1 MIYAYMRVSTSQ
13 QTLENQH
20 YALLK
25 FADQRAW
32 HIDQWI
38 TETGS
43 GATPTTERL
52 LGSLLD
58 QLRAQDILLV
68 TELSRLGRRLMEIM
82 QLLARLLE
90 KRVTVICIKEG
101 LEVGDTL
108 NAKVLAFAFG
118 LEVIAQFAATYL
130 ARLEQYL
137 GDTTLGSGPL
147 SCQAASSRADSEAV
161 SDTGGAGAVVTRCPR
176 LSHCWASQPLQS

>member
-1 MIYAYMRVSTSQ
+1 MIYAYMRVSTPQ

-32 HIDQWI
+32 RIDRWV

-43 GATPTTERL
+43 GVKPATERL
-52 LGSLLD
+52 LGQLLE
-58 QLRAQDILLV
+58 QLTAQDTLLV

-90 KRVTVICIKEG
+90 KHVTVICIKEG

-108 NAKVLAFAFG
+108 QTWPKHPCHQWGLKTTGCARVADEVFG
-118 LEVIAQFAATYL
+118 
-130 ARLEQYL
+130 
-137 GDTTLGSGPL
+137 
-147 SCQAASSRADSEAV
+147 SS
-161 SDTGGAGAVVTRCPR
+161 
-176 LSHCWASQPLQS
+176 

>member
-68 TELSRLGRRLMEIM
+68 TELSRLGRRLMESM

-90 KRVTVICIKEG
+90 QRVTVICIKEG

-118 LEVIAQFAATYL
+118 LAAEIERSLMAIRTREAL
-130 ARLEQYL
+130 ARRRQA
-137 GDTTLGSGPL
+137 GQHVGRPRGRL
-147 SCQAASSRADSEAV
+147 STQTKLTGRDEEIQLLLQKKVAV
-161 SDTGGAGAVVTRCPR
+161 SAIARIMALR
-176 LSHCWASQPLQS
+176 

>member
-1 MIYAYMRVSTSQ
+1 MIYAYMRVSTPQ

-32 HIDQWI
+32 RIDRWV

-43 GATPTTERL
+43 GAKPVTERV
-52 LGSLLD
+52 LGQLLD
-58 QLRAQDILLV
+58 QLTAQDTLLV

-90 KRVTVICIKEG
+90 KHVTVICIKEG

-118 LEVIAQFAATYL
+118 LAADIERSLIAARTREAL
-130 ARLEQYL
+130 AQRR
-137 GDTTLGSGPL
+137 
-147 SCQAASSRADSEAV
+147 QA
-161 SDTGGAGAVVTRCPR
+161 GQHIGR
-176 LSHCWASQPLQS
+176 LSRYIGEIW